1 MRELLFQGAA
11 RTWVHPETVSLGRLP
26 ARATFTP
33 YGDADSARARGPSPF
48 ERSLNGDWK
57 FKLVDRPE
65 ATPDDFAR
73 PDFDDADWA
82 SLPVPSNWTMHGHDR
97 PHYTNVQMPFP
108 LAAPNVPD
116 ENPTGLYRT
125 PFEVPADW
133 DGRRI
138 VLRIGAAESVLYVWV
153 NGQAVGMGKD
163 SRLPQDFDVTAFVRP
178 GGENL
183 LACVVVKWSDAS
195 FIEDQDQWWMGG
207 IHRDVTL
214 YSTAPTHLADVFAL
228 AGLEDDDATGTL
240 RITAKLGFPGEPDD
254 GWVVQAQLYDG
265 EAAVL
270 DAPLRQKVWSAVKGH
285 NPYRPPLGQAVLETT
300 VPAPRPWSSEAPNL
314 YTLVVSL
321 HRGDGPA
328 VEATSIRVGFRR
340 VEIGDRELLI
350 NGKPVMIAGMNRH
363 EHHPTRGKAITR
375 EDMQADVLLMKQF
388 NVNAVRTSH
397 YPNHE
402 AWYELCDEYG
412 LYLVDEAD
420 IESHDFLHGLCRDP
434 RYASQFLERGL
445 RMVERDK
452 NHPSIIL
459 WSLGN
464 ESGYGPNHDAM
475 AGWIRQY
482 DPSRP
487 LHYEGAI
494 WGWDPSAALQHITAV
509 GGVKAGGAPGAAASD
524 IVCPMYPPIENIVAW
539 ARADDPADRRPM
551 ILCEYSHAMGNSNG
565 SLSDYWEAFETHHGL
580 QGGFIWEWA
589 DHGILKQKADGRP
602 FMAYGGDFGDAP
614 NDLNFCCDGIVGA
627 DRVPHPSLWEFKTLA
642 QPVAVAWDGERLA
655 VTNRRDFT
663 TLEDL
668 AGTWALEI
676 DGRVV
681 AEGALP
687 RLPTAP
693 GATESVAL
701 ELPRLDLSVRQAAF
715 LIVRFALAEA
725 TPWAAAG
732 HEVAWAQSP
741 VSLPVK
747 ARGRP
752 YYTSLDLS
760 LDARGVSVGAQALG
774 LVQVPMAD
782 PSAQRPKLEVV
793 QDGLGVTVT
802 GDDFEVAFADGALSR
817 YVWRGHEMLASGPR
831 LQVWRG
837 ATDND
842 GIKGWSTQDAKPLG
856 KWLAAGLDAL
866 VPKTP
871 SSYVTEVEGNVFVAI
886 SQTHACVAS
895 DEAISET
902 QVYLVMPDG
911 RIVVASLFD
920 VADAL
925 PDLPRL
931 GVTMALPQGFEKLTW
946 FGRGPGDT
954 YADRKSAGWIG
965 RFESTVTD
973 QYVPYVLPQE
983 HGNKTDLQWLAV
995 EGEQAGLVFMS
1006 IKPFEGSASH
1016 FTPADLFAATHTTD
1030 LTPRAETWVNLDVGQ
1045 RGLGT
1050 ASCGPDTLDRYKIG
1064 AGTHRLNYEIRPYA
1078 AGDDPGVIA
1087 RSA

>member
-1 MRELLFQGAA
+1 MRELLFQGAT

-65 ATPDDFAR
+65 ATLDNFAR
-73 PDFDDADWA
+73 PDFDDAGWA
-82 SLPVPSNWTMHGHDR
+82 LLPVPSNWTMHGYDR

-183 LACVVVKWSDAS
+183 LACVVVKSSDAS

-265 EAAVL
+265 DVAMLE
-270 DAPLRQKVWSAVKGH
+270 APLRQKVWSAVKGH
-285 NPYRPPLGQAVLETT
+285 NPYRPPLGQAVLVTT

-314 YTLVVSL
+314 YTLVISL

-350 NGKPVMIAGMNRH
+350 NGRPVMIAGMNRH

-375 EDMQADVLLMKQF
+375 EDMLADVLLMKQF

-402 AWYELCDEYG
+402 AWYDLCDEYG

-452 NHPSIIL
+452 NHPSVIL

-539 ARADDPADRRPM
+539 AKADDPADRRPM

-565 SLSDYWEAFETHHGL
+565 SLSDYWAAFESHHGL
-580 QGGFIWEWA
+580 QGGFIWEWV
-589 DHGILKQKADGRP
+589 DHGIAQQTADGRP
-602 FMAYGGDFGDAP
+602 FMAYGGDFGDTP

-627 DRVPHPSLWEFKTLA
+627 DRVPHPALWEFKTLA
-642 QPVAVAWDGERLA
+642 QPVGVACDGARLA

-663 TLEDL
+663 TLSDL
-668 AGTWALEI
+668 TGAWTLEV
-676 DGRVV
+676 DGRAV
-681 AEGALP
+681 AQGALP
-687 RLPTAP
+687 RLTTPP
-693 GATESVAL
+693 GMTEIVAL
-701 ELPRLDLSVRQAAF
+701 DLPRPEILPGQEAF
-715 LIVRFALAEA
+715 LRVAFTLAEA
-725 TPWAAAG
+725 TAWAPAG
-732 HEVAWAQSP
+732 HEVAWVQAP
-741 VSLPVK
+741 AVLPV
-747 ARGRP
+747 AEAPPAERLTGTLAVAETDETVR
-752 YYTSLDLS
+752 
-760 LDARGVSVGAQALG
+760 
-774 LVQVPMAD
+774 
-782 PSAQRPKLEVV
+782 
-793 QDGLGVTVT
+793 VT
-802 GDDFEVAFADGALSR
+802 GAGFELTFSKSSGTLER
-817 YVWRGHEMLASGPR
+817 YVWRNHPLLLAGPR

-842 GIKGWSTQDAKPLG
+842 GIKGWSNQDAKPLG
-856 KWLAAGLDAL
+856 RWLAAGLAAL
-866 VPKTP
+866 APGAPQV
-871 SSYVTEVEGNVFVAI
+871 SVAEAARGVVVTV
-886 SQTHACVAS
+886 SQAWACAAS
-895 DEAISET
+895 PQAVVHLH
-902 QVYLVMPDG
+902 VYKITPDG
-911 RIVVASLFD
+911 RISVTNRFEVD
-920 VADAL
+920 EAL

-931 GVTMALPQGFEKLTW
+931 GVTLALPDGFERLAW
-946 FGRGPGDT
+946 FGRGPGET
-954 YADRKSAGWIG
+954 YVDRKAAGWIG
-965 RFESTVTD
+965 RFEGRVAG

-983 HGNKTDLQWLAV
+983 HGNKTDLRWLAV
-995 EGEQAGLVFMS
+995 EGPQAGLVFVGAC
-1006 IKPFEGSASH
+1006 EGSASH
-1016 FTPADLFAATHTTD
+1016 FTPQDLFSATHTTD
-1030 LTPRAETWVNLDVGQ
+1030 LAPRPETLVNLDVRQ

-1050 ASCGPDTLDRYKIG
+1050 ASCGPDTLDRYKVG
-1064 AGTHRLNYEIRPYA
+1064 AGVHVLSFEMRPYA
-1078 AGDDPGVIA
+1078 AGDDPGVVA
-1087 RSA
+1087 RS

>member
-1 MRELLFQGAA
+1 MKDLLFQGAV
-11 RTWVHPETVSLGRLP
+11 RTWVHPETVSVGRLL
-26 ARATFTP
+26 ARASFTP
-33 YGDADSARARGPSPF
+33 YGDAQSARARGPSPF
-48 ERSLNGDWK
+48 VRSLNGDWK
-57 FKLVDRPE
+57 FALVDRPE
-65 ATPDDFAR
+65 AIPADFAAR
-73 PDFDDADWA
+73 DFDDAAWSA
-82 SLPVPSNWTMHGHDR
+82 LPVPSNWTMHGHDR

-125 PFEVPADW
+125 AFEVPADW

-163 SRLPQDFDVTAFVRP
+163 SRLPQDFDVTAFVTP
-178 GGENL
+178 GAANL
-183 LACVVVKWSDAS
+183 LACAVVKWSDAS
-195 FIEDQDQWWMGG
+195 YIEDQDQWWMGG
-207 IHRDVTL
+207 IHRDVEL
-214 YSTAPTHLADVFAL
+214 IASAPTHIADVFAR
-228 AGLEDDDATGTL
+228 AGLEDDYATGTL
-240 RITAKLGFPGEPDD
+240 SVTVKLGFPGEPDN
-254 GWVVQAQLYDG
+254 GWEVEAQLYDG
-265 EAAVL
+265 DVPVL
-270 DAPLRQKVWSAVKGH
+270 DAPLRKKVWSAVKGH
-285 NPYRPPLGQAVLETT
+285 SPYRPALGQVTLEST
-300 VPAPRPWSSEAPNL
+300 VPAPRLWSSETPNL
-314 YTLVVSL
+314 YTLVISL
-321 HRGDGPA
+321 HRGDGAA
-328 VEATSIRVGFRR
+328 VEATSVRVGFRR
-340 VEIGDRELLI
+340 VELGDRELLI

-375 EDMQADVLLMKQF
+375 EDMLADVLLMKQF

-402 AWYELCDEYG
+402 AWYELCDAYG

-494 WGWDPSAALQHITAV
+494 WGWDPSAALQHIAAL
-509 GGVKAGGAPGAAASD
+509 GGFKAGGAPGAMASD

-539 ARADDPADRRPM
+539 AQADDPADRRPM

-565 SLSDYWEAFETHHGL
+565 SLSDYWEAFETHRGL
-580 QGGFIWEWA
+580 QGGFIWEWV
-589 DHGILKQKADGRP
+589 DHGIAQQTADGRP
-602 FMAYGGDFGDAP
+602 FMAYGGDFGDTP

-627 DRVPHPSLWEFKTLA
+627 DRVPHPALWEFKTLA
-642 QPVAVAWDGERLA
+642 QPVGVTWDGERLA
-655 VTNRRDFT
+655 VTNKRDFT

-668 AGTWALEI
+668 VGTWALEV

-681 AEGALP
+681 ADGSLP

-701 ELPRLDLSVRQAAF
+701 DLTGPEIEAGQEAF
-715 LIVRFALAEA
+715 LRVRFTTAEA
-725 TPWAAAG
+725 TPWAPAG
-732 HEVAWAQSP
+732 HEVAWAQLP
-741 VSLPVK
+741 VSLTVK
-747 ARGRP
+747 ASPPPERLTGTLVLIQTEETVRVGGEGF
-752 YYTSLDLS
+752 DLVFS
-760 LDARGVSVGAQALG
+760 
-774 LVQVPMAD
+774 
-782 PSAQRPKLEVV
+782 K
-793 QDGLGVTVT
+793 VT
-802 GDDFEVAFADGALSR
+802 GALER
-817 YVWRGHEMLASGPR
+817 YQWRNHALIVEGPR

-842 GIKGWSTQDAKPLG
+842 GIKGWTDQDAKPLG

-866 VPKTP
+866 VAGPAQIEVAETTG
-871 SSYVTEVEGNVFVAI
+871 SVVVTVIQAW
-886 SQTHACVAS
+886 AS
-895 DEAISET
+895 AHLAEAIT
-902 QVYLVMPDG
+902 HRQDYRITPDG
-911 RIVVASLFD
+911 RVAAINRFE
-920 VADAL
+920 VAAEL

-931 GVTMALPQGFEKLTW
+931 GVTLALPEGFERLTW

-954 YADRKSAGWIG
+954 YVDRKAAGWIG
-965 RFESTVTD
+965 RFESTVSE

-983 HGNKTDLQWLAV
+983 HGNRTDLRWMAV
-995 EGEQAGLVFMS
+995 EGADAGLVFVAAC
-1006 IKPFEGSASH
+1006 EGSASH
-1016 FTPADLFAATHTTD
+1016 FAPQDLFTAKHTID
-1030 LTPRAETWVNLDVGQ
+1030 LTPRPETLVNLDVRQ

-1064 AGTHRLNYEIRPYA
+1064 AGVHVLNYEMRPYA
-1078 AGDDPGVIA
+1078 AGDDPGVVA
-1087 RSA
+1087 RG